1 MTVYAIKG
9 SDNPADVA
17 MVYKSLLEA
26 EGLFGWSYVETA
38 DLRQLRDRIE
48 LNGWESL
55 SEGEKECYQ
64 EFLLRLREDDYVVYV
79 NVPEWGECTLARMA
93 GSYVWR
99 WEHEDFNHRFPWTRI
114 RCNLLTETRK
124 WCLLRSAPAS
134 SSPAG
139 GGRCMRKR
147 SLKNCWTAC
156 RNRNGRHRE
165 RGDTIFVIFPLG
177 HARCLDKLPNGFT
190 RRIRARIS
198 KS

>member
-1 MTVYAIKG
+1 MVRVINQRYPATGMMQPATIGARLIWIGLFRICNVLESEHQYLEVAEKITVYAIKG

-64 EFLLRLREDDYVVYV
+64 EFLLRLREDDYIVYV
-79 NVPEWGECTLARMA
+79 NVPEWGECTLARVA

-99 WEHEDFNHRFPWTRI
+99 WEHEDFNHRFPVDPDSVQSFDR
-114 RCNLLTETRK
+114 NSEVVPAAL
-124 WCLLRSAPAS
+124 SARLKLP
-134 SSPAG
+134 
-139 GGRCMRKR
+139 GRWWQVYAEAEF
-147 SLKNCWTAC
+147 KNC
-156 RNRNGRHRE
+156 
-165 RGDTIFVIFPLG
+165 
-177 HARCLDKLPNGFT
+177 
-190 RRIRARIS
+190 
-198 KS
+198 